1 MMILYIVLAVLIL
14 AFAFCMILAWAV
26 EKVGF
31 GKRQEGNPLLRYFT
45 AADFENLHAAPVEF
59 SGNRGQTLRGNLYS
73 DSTRTEYKAL
83 LIFVHGMGG
92 GHLSYTTEIDYF
104 AKRGFLVLSYDQT
117 GTMASDGASLVG
129 MPQGIYDLKSALDF
143 VKQNSLTKNLP
154 VLLAGHSWG
163 AYIVSRILYFHP
175 DVKGV
180 VALSAPED
188 VPELLCAQAKVQTQH
203 SIAFL
208 KPFLRLYERLKFGA
222 VAAKRT
228 SEIVA
233 DSDTPILLLHG
244 AADTAVPLS
253 SAAANSELL
262 KTRSNVQTQIYP
274 EKQHNVYSS
283 LQAEQYITEA
293 FQKLGVLADN
303 KENTEELQA
312 YAASLD
318 FRKMC
323 EEDSAV
329 METVA
334 AFLESCL

>member
-1 MMILYIVLAVLIL
+1 MIFLYILLAVLIL
-14 AFAFCMILAWAV
+14 GFAFCMILAWAV

-45 AADFENLHAAPVEF
+45 AADFENLHAESVEF
-59 SGNRGQTLRGNLYS
+59 QGSRGQTLRGNLYS
-73 DSTRTEYKAL
+73 DSTRTDYKAL

-117 GTMASDGASLVG
+117 GTMASDGQALFG
-129 MPQGIYDLKSALDF
+129 MPQGIYDLKSALEF
-143 VKQNSLTKNLP
+143 AKQSDLIKNLP

-163 AYIVSRILYFHP
+163 GYVVSRILYFHP

-180 VALSAPED
+180 AAFSAPED
-188 VPELLCAQAKVQTQH
+188 VPELLCAQARVQTQH

-208 KPFLRLYERLKFGA
+208 KPFLRLYECLKFGS

-228 SEIVA
+228 SEIIA
-233 DSDTPILLLHG
+233 ASNTPIFLLHG
-244 AADTAVPLS
+244 AADTVVPLS
-253 SAAANSELL
+253 NAAANSERLRA
-262 KTRSNVQTQIYP
+262 KTNVQIKIYP

-283 LQAEQYITEA
+283 LQAEQYIAEA
-293 FQKLGVLADN
+293 FQKLGVLSEN
-303 KENTEELQA
+303 KENTDELQS

-323 EEDSAV
+323 AEDSEV
-329 METVA
+329 MEAVA